1 MKAAGGRQVF
11 PSWGLWES
19 MEAPG
24 AGVFLHVY
32 GHEEEGNAGGHVA
45 RNQAVL
51 QAVRRDECPYSRI

>member
-1 MKAAGGRQVF
+1 M
-11 PSWGLWES
+11 GLWEG

-32 GHEEEGNAGGHVA
+32 GHGEEGNAGGHVA

-51 QAVRRDECPYSRI
+51 QAVRRVECPYSRI